1 MKTISFTPTPFN
13 SPPPPP
19 PPPPLLPHYIE
30 YTCLIGQNILL
41 ESMLLL
47 EQMRKLLLVHP
58 LQQRGVLAGHFLG
71 QLGLALAAQRL
82 FV

>member
-1 MKTISFTPTPFN
+1 
-13 SPPPPP
+13 
-19 PPPPLLPHYIE
+19 
-30 YTCLIGQNILL
+30 
-41 ESMLLL
+41 MLLL